1 MIEQSLGKN
10 YSQFVN
16 VLIFIFP
23 ILINSVKVGGDI
35 VLFILAMMGI
45 FIAISQKL
53 SPFSIKDIKVFS
65 YLTIGYFISV
75 CLSVLFSGQAAELAH
90 YIPRDFYFL
99 FAPFIALALYKA
111 EINLNYL
118 LTGTKVA
125 LLILGIILFMGNS
138 YFLINNGEGAVMR
151 YCGVMNCAVFA
162 NLAVSMFF
170 IVFIFFQHESSKHK
184 VFTLLSLV
192 SGIYIIVTAETRGA
206 WLSMLLLIG
215 INAYFFYRKQNITRK
230 NFKIIMLIAF
240 VLISA
245 GVSNQLI
252 KDRVN
257 IGYQNISN
265 WMSGDRT
272 MNAVSLR
279 LGMYEK
285 AIDNIENVPFFGH
298 GYRTSNIVLFQ
309 NESSPL
315 GKEIVGYNHLHNAYL
330 TNYYN
335 GGFVL
340 LGALLLI
347 LFAPLRIFLKANSQD
362 RKNPIFISGA
372 LLTLGYISF
381 GIVNILLGDTYM
393 NGFYVFFLCIFLL
406 QANKSIGKP

>member
-1 MIEQSLGKN
+1 
-10 YSQFVN
+10 
-16 VLIFIFP
+16 
-23 ILINSVKVGGDI
+23 
-35 VLFILAMMGI
+35 
-45 FIAISQKL
+45 
-53 SPFSIKDIKVFS
+53 
-65 YLTIGYFISV
+65 
-75 CLSVLFSGQAAELAH
+75 
-90 YIPRDFYFL
+90 
-99 FAPFIALALYKA
+99 
-111 EINLNYL
+111 
-118 LTGTKVA
+118 
-125 LLILGIILFMGNS
+125 
-138 YFLINNGEGAVMR
+138 
-151 YCGVMNCAVFA
+151 
-162 NLAVSMFF
+162 
-170 IVFIFFQHESSKHK
+170 
-184 VFTLLSLV
+184 
-192 SGIYIIVTAETRGA
+192 
-206 WLSMLLLIG
+206 
-215 INAYFFYRKQNITRK
+215 
-230 NFKIIMLIAF
+230 
-240 VLISA
+240 
-245 GVSNQLI
+245 
-252 KDRVN
+252 
-257 IGYQNISN
+257 
-265 WMSGDRT
+265 